1 MKINTYRDIAP
12 AIAHYLTGVNLYNQM
27 LNEGLEVIVRKL
39 WGTYGA
45 EPVGG
50 IVEDNRAG
58 IIFGWDDLP
67 AGMITYGRHYDR
79 RGDVSFVWKLHST
92 YIRKEK
98 GEPFVTKATT
108 AKGLLPRLTKDLIKR
123 VDINDLANA
132 GFFGNEIRN
141 HSFGG
146 IGGWAPSMDSS
157 ARYQALEFLTGR
169 EKDIGQD
176 LKEWIEKACK
186 EVAADN
192 AAVDKARHLRKAF
205 CSRAVVIS
213 ELNYKTDKPYVVREA
228 AFPSKEQPFVQL
240 TEPRLIASI
249 DELIDDYPHIVGA
262 NNLYKLQNPN
272 RSIFSNGAF
281 GSYKETY
288 NFFSSRFTT
297 WTVVDSII
305 FPAVFDELP
314 QAQEVKAESTG
325 CPIVDIFSLD
335 L

>member
-12 AIAHYLTGVNLYNQM
+12 AIAHYLTGVNLSNQK
-27 LNEGLEVIVRKL
+27 LHEGLEIIVRKL

-67 AGMITYGRHYDR
+67 AGMITYGRHDASN
-79 RGDVSFVWKLHST
+79 GDVSFVWKLHST

-98 GEPFVTKATT
+98 GEQFTTKAAT

-123 VDINDLANA
+123 VDINELAGA
-132 GFFGNEIRN
+132 AVFGHRVRN

-176 LKEWIEKACK
+176 LKEWIEKASK

-192 AAVDKARHLRKAF
+192 AAVDKARRLRKAF

-213 ELNYKTDKPYVVREA
+213 MLNYPADKSYVVREA
-228 AFPSKEQPFVQL
+228 AFPSKEQPFIQL
-240 TEPRLIASI
+240 TGPRLIASI

-262 NNLYKLQNPN
+262 NNLYKLQNNN
-272 RSIFSNGAF
+272 RSIF
-281 GSYKETY
+281 GSGLHDDYKETY
-288 NFFSSRFTT
+288 NFFFSRFDT
-297 WTVVDSII
+297 WTRVNSII

-325 CPIVDIFSLD
+325 VPLVDIFSLD

>member
-1 MKINTYRDIAP
+1 
-12 AIAHYLTGVNLYNQM
+12 
-27 LNEGLEVIVRKL
+27 
-39 WGTYGA
+39 
-45 EPVGG
+45 
-50 IVEDNRAG
+50 
-58 IIFGWDDLP
+58 
-67 AGMITYGRHYDR
+67 
-79 RGDVSFVWKLHST
+79 
-92 YIRKEK
+92 
-98 GEPFVTKATT
+98 
-108 AKGLLPRLTKDLIKR
+108 
-123 VDINDLANA
+123 
-132 GFFGNEIRN
+132 
-141 HSFGG
+141 
-146 IGGWAPSMDSS
+146 MDSS

-176 LKEWIEKACK
+176 LKEWIEKASK

-205 CSRAVVIS
+205 CSRSVVIS

-228 AFPSKEQPFVQL
+228 AFPSKEQPFVPL

-249 DELIDDYPHIVGA
+249 DELIYDYPHIVGA

-272 RSIFSNGAF
+272 RSIFSNGTF

-325 CPIVDIFSLD
+325 GPLVDIFSLD